1 MKILHRQVTVTAE
14 VPVSTTHLDD
24 FLRSKCAPDVLPF
37 FQCNEPAKEIT
48 ESMAAFR
55 WAKKALGWDSP
66 HSGANPAK
74 REDVVCLVVGDGVL
88 PRTGALVAHK
98 SRWYVTSV
106 DPLLRIHDP
115 CIRNVKRL
123 VCIQAKIEDVQGD
136 ACGANV
142 GVILAVHSHAP
153 LQVAWDKVRAERKVC
168 VAMPCCVK
176 QDLEGLE
183 PWKEVRDPG
192 VLSDKNLVR
201 IWRTW

>member
-1 MKILHRQVTVTAE
+1 MKIFHRRVTVSTE
-14 VPVSTTHLDD
+14 VEVSTTHLDD
-24 FLRSKCAPDVLPF
+24 FLKSRCALDVLPF
-37 FQCNEPAKEIT
+37 FQCNEPAKEVT

-55 WAKKALGWDSP
+55 WAKKALWEE
-66 HSGANPAK
+66 GADNPAK
-74 REDVVCLVVGDGVL
+74 CEDVVCLVVGDGVL

-98 SRWYVTSV
+98 SRWHVVSV
-106 DPLLRIHDP
+106 DPLLRIHDSR
-115 CIRNVKRL
+115 IRNVKRL
-123 VCIQAKIEDVQGD
+123 SCIQAKIEDVQGD
-136 ACGANV
+136 ACWANV

-168 VAMPCCVK
+168 VAMPCCVE
-176 QDLEGLE
+176 QDLKGLE